1 MEAAATRQHAHP
13 NTVFHCLYGYYYLG
27 YSRKELAHIYNKTQ
41 QTVGNWI
48 RVYEDTGT
56 YQRATTKSDRKFSAE
71 QRSWLREFFERK
83 PLSYLDE
90 AQNAF
95 RLNFQLSISKTSVW
109 RIIHDFGLTW
119 KVLERRAIH
128 IKERD
133 IFRFAEELSHI
144 NWTHHNVVFLD
155 EVSFDNRGMMR
166 KRGYALRGQKVAI
179 RGEFQRKPRVSL
191 LAFIG
196 VNGIIDYYDTVG
208 TFDRL
213 EFVRC
218 CQDFAYSKRAGV
230 RPYPRSNSVWILDGA
245 SIHQH
250 PEIVHYLRSIGTV
263 PIFLP
268 AYCPF
273 FNPIEFLF
281 GYVKKA
287 FQRHYVESSDRD
299 LMPFIV
305 NTFRRFVNFNM
316 ARVFEHCGWMVDGT
330 FNPVGPLS
338 SETRAVPDI
347 WQDATEDGEEAE
359 LEEDV
364 LGFHSLS

>member
-1 MEAAATRQHAHP
+1 MEVAASKQHAHP
-13 NTVFHCLYGYYYLG
+13 NTVFHCLYGYFYLG
-27 YSRKELAHIYNKTQ
+27 YSRKDLAHIYNKTR
-41 QTVGNWI
+41 QTISNWI
-48 RVYEDTGT
+48 REYETSGT
-56 YQRATTKSDRKFSAE
+56 YERSSSKSDKKFTVE
-71 QRSWLREFFERK
+71 QREWIRKFFERR
-83 PLSYLDE
+83 PLAYLDE
-90 AQNAF
+90 AQGEF
-95 RLNFQLSISKTSVW
+95 HKHYHLVISKTSVW

-144 NWTHHNVVFLD
+144 NWCHQNIVFLD
-155 EVSFDNRGMMR
+155 EVSFDNRGMLR

-196 VNGIIDYYDTVG
+196 ANGIIDYYDTEG
-208 TFDRL
+208 TFDRA

-218 CQDFAYSKRAGV
+218 CQDFAYSRRSGV
-230 RPYPRSNSVWILDGA
+230 RPYPSSNSVWILDGA
-245 SIHQH
+245 AIHRH
-250 PEIVHYLRSIGTV
+250 PEIVHYLRSIGIV
-263 PIFLP
+263 LIFLP

-299 LMPFIV
+299 LKPFIV
-305 NTFRRFVNFNM
+305 DTFRRFENFNM
-316 ARVFEHCGWMVDGT
+316 TRVFEHCGWMVEGV

-338 SETRAVPDI
+338 SERQPVPDI
-347 WQDATEDGEEAE
+347 MQPSTEQ
-359 LEEDV
+359 EEDLDEDD
-364 LGFHSLS
+364 LGFHTLS